1 LVAATIKPIK
11 PPLTPEQRRARRTER
26 REKQRRANIGRAAK
40 MHAARIAA
48 KQQKI
53 PWSSDTSPAAI
64 VPAIPRLNIG
74 CSGWFYWDWKDRF
87 YPPGVTT
94 KQWFQHYAGQFDTVE
109 LNAPFY
115 SWPTVATVQTWVR
128 QAQNR
133 QFIYTVKACELITHL
148 KQFTRTA
155 ELVKDFYFIDGLLK
169 PHMGCFLFQLPP
181 SFHYTAP
188 RLKRILDQLDSSK
201 RNVVEFRHSSWWNKQ
216 TYLAFKKTNTIF
228 CSCSAP
234 RLPDELIQTSDEVYV
249 RFHGTSRWYRHNY
262 TPEELTVWAE
272 RTRQNH
278 PARVWAYFNNDF
290 GGHAIENA
298 RELARQLSV
307 LHG

>member
-1 LVAATIKPIK
+1 MPASIKPTN
-11 PPLTPEQRRARRTER
+11 PPFTPEQRRIRKAARRD
-26 REKQRRANIGRAAK
+26 KQRQANVGRAAK
-40 MHAARIAA
+40 MHAARIADH
-48 KQQKI
+48 QQEI
-53 PWSSDTSPAAI
+53 SWGSAISPAAI
-64 VPAIPRLNIG
+64 VSDIPWLNIG

-87 YPPGVTT
+87 YPPGITT
-94 KQWFQHYAGQFDTVE
+94 KEWFQHYADQFDTVE

-115 SWPTVATVQTWVR
+115 SWPTIATVQSWVH

-133 QFIYTVKACELITHL
+133 QFIYTVKACELITHI
-148 KQFTRTA
+148 KRFTRTTQ
-155 ELVKDFYFIDGLLK
+155 LVKDFYFIDRLLK

-234 RLPDELIQTSDEVYV
+234 RLPDELIQTSDEVYI
-249 RFHGTSRWYRHNY
+249 RFHGISRWYRHNY
-262 TPEELTVWAE
+262 TSEELTVWAK
-272 RTRQNH
+272 RIRQH
-278 PARVWAYFNNDF
+278 DSARVWGYFNNDF

-298 RELARQLSV
+298 RELTRQL
-307 LHG
+307 GRIG

>member
-1 LVAATIKPIK
+1 VATSIIPTR
-11 PPLTPEQRRARRTER
+11 PPFTPEQRRARRAAR
-26 REKQRRANIGRAAK
+26 RDKQRQANVGRAAK
-40 MHAARIAA
+40 MHAARIAH
-48 KQQKI
+48 QQELFADSE
-53 PWSSDTSPAAI
+53 PSASAV
-64 VPAIPRLNIG
+64 VPAIPRLNVG
-74 CSGWFYWDWKDRF
+74 CSGWFYWNWKDRF
-87 YPPGVTT
+87 YPPGMTT

-115 SWPTVATVQTWVR
+115 SWPTVATVQTWVG
-128 QAQNR
+128 QAQDR
-133 QFIYTVKACELITHL
+133 SFVYTVKVCELITHI

-155 ELVKDFYFIDGLLK
+155 ELVTDFYFIERLLK

-201 RNVVEFRHSSWWNKQ
+201 RNVVEFRHPSWWNKQ

-234 RLPDELIQTSDEVYV
+234 RLPDELIQTSDEVYI

-262 TPEELTVWAE
+262 SSEELTVWAE
-272 RTRQNH
+272 RIRRHDPT
-278 PARVWAYFNNDF
+278 RVWAYFNNDF
-290 GGHAIENA
+290 SGHAIENA
-298 RELARQLSV
+298 RELTRQLDV
-307 LHG
+307 AHG